1 MPMYIL
7 HAKDRPGVLQR
18 RLSFY
23 AAHRAFL
30 EEQDEAGPVRVI
42 MSGPLQTDDG
52 ETMTGSL
59 LLLEAP
65 DRAAV
70 DRFVAEDP
78 FTHEKIWGEVSISR
92 FHRRPR
98 PRQDAPAR

>member
-1 MPMYIL
+1 MPLFVL

-23 AAHRAFL
+23 AAHRTFL
-30 EEQDEAGPVRVI
+30 EEQDEAGPVSVV

-65 DRAAV
+65 DREAV
-70 DRFVAEDP
+70 ERFVAEDP
-78 FTHEKIWGEVSISR
+78 FTREKIWGEVNISR

-98 PRQDAPAR
+98 PRQNPPMR

>member
-7 HAKDRPGVLQR
+7 HAKDRPGALQR
-18 RLSFY
+18 RLDFY

-30 EEQDEAGPVRVI
+30 EEQDEAGPVCVV

-52 ETMTGSL
+52 EIMTGSL

-65 DRAAV
+65 DRDAIE
-70 DRFVAEDP
+70 RFVAQDP
-78 FTHEKIWGEVSISR
+78 FTREKVWGEISISR

-98 PRQDAPAR
+98 PGRNIPAR

>member
-18 RLSFY
+18 RLDFY

-30 EEQDEAGPVRVI
+30 EEQHEAGPVFVM

-52 ETMTGSL
+52 ESMTGSL

-65 DRAAV
+65 DREAV
-70 DRFVAEDP
+70 ERFVAEDP
-78 FTHEKIWGEVSISR
+78 FTREGIWGKVDISR
-92 FHRRPR
+92 FYRRLQPKTDATPR
-98 PRQDAPAR
+98 